1 MRPER
6 TDLYLRH
13 STVNKNGKRHTYW
26 RLVRSVRIGGKVRQ
40 ETVACLGEL
49 DAKGRAKAS
58 ALARHFLGDRAEQLD
73 LFEDRT
79 PLGEA
84 RVQLDKVRVERGR
97 VFGDVWLAWVL
108 WKALHLDSFLFGIME
123 TGREEIAWCDL
134 AFILVAA
141 RLCEPSSE
149 LHIAEDWYRRTALED
164 LLGIDST
171 SIHHTRLYQGL
182 DQLLRH
188 KKEIQKHVKDRL
200 GNLFDLDYDLLL
212 YDVTSTYFEGEAG
225 GNRLAARGYSRDHRP
240 DCKQVC
246 IGLVVTREGFPLG
259 YEVFA
264 GNRTDVTTVEEV
276 VHEME
281 NRYGHAHRIWVMDR
295 GMVSEEN
302 LTWLR
307 AENRQYILGTP
318 RGELKNWE
326 NEIID
331 KGGWEEIREGLEVK
345 LCPGPDDIET
355 FILCRSA
362 DRHEKERAMHDRFSK
377 HIMEGLSSLARRLEA
392 SQKKADRSQVERQI
406 GRLLQRNTRA
416 AGKFTIVVHDDPSRS
431 SGLRVT
437 WRENSEWSEWAALSE
452 GTYILRSN
460 IADWKAE
467 DLWQAYMQLTEAE
480 GAFRIEKS
488 DLKLRPVWHQKAERV
503 EGHILVSFLAYVL
516 WKTLSGWQAK
526 ACLGSS
532 PRTIL
537 EEMRRIQCVDVVLPL
552 EDAGRELRL
561 RCVVEPDK
569 AQRALIQR
577 LGLRLPKRLQSDV
590 RALEM

>member
-1 MRPER
+1 MGLGE

-13 STVNKNGKRHTYW
+13 STVNKSGKRHTYW
-26 RLVRSVRIGGKVRQ
+26 RLVRSVRMGSKVRQ
-40 ETVACLGEL
+40 ETVAYLGEL

-58 ALARHFLGDRAEQLD
+58 ALARHFLGERADQLD

-79 PLGEA
+79 ELGEA

-108 WKALHLDSFLFGIME
+108 WKALHLDTFLFGVME
-123 TGREEIAWCDL
+123 SGREEIAWSDL

-164 LLGIDST
+164 LLCIPAR
-171 SIHHTRLYQGL
+171 SIHHTRLYEGL
-182 DQLLRH
+182 DRLLRH
-188 KKEIQKHVKDRL
+188 KTEIQKHVKDRL

-212 YDVTSTYFEGEAG
+212 YDVTSTYFEGEAAR
-225 GNRLAARGYSRDHRP
+225 NTLAARGYSRDHRP

-281 NRYGHAHRIWVMDR
+281 SRYGHARRIWVMDR

-302 LTWLR
+302 LEWLR

-326 NEIID
+326 NELID
-331 KGGWEEIREGLEVK
+331 KGGWEEIRDGLEVK
-345 LCPGPDDIET
+345 LCPSPDGIET

-377 HIMEGLSSLARRLEA
+377 HIVEGLASLAHRLET

-406 GRLLQRNTRA
+406 GRLLQRNSRA
-416 AGKFTIVVHDDPSRS
+416 AGKFTIVVTEQPSRS
-431 SGLRVT
+431 SGLCVT
-437 WRENSEWSEWAALSE
+437 WREKRAWSEWATLSE
-452 GTYILRSN
+452 GAYVLRSN

-488 DLKLRPVWHQKAERV
+488 DLRLRPVWHQKTDRV
-503 EGHILVSFLAYVL
+503 EGHILVSFLSYVL
-516 WKTLSGWQAK
+516 WKTLAGWQAR
-526 ACLGSS
+526 AHLGSS

-537 EEMRRIQCVDVVLPL
+537 EEFRRIHSVDVVLPL
-552 EDAGRELRL
+552 KEERRELRL

-569 AQRALIQR
+569 DQRALIQR

-590 RALEM
+590 SALKM

>member
-1 MRPER
+1 
-6 TDLYLRH
+6 LYLRH
-13 STVNKNGKRHTYW
+13 STVSKNGKKHTYW
-26 RLVRSVRIGGKVRQ
+26 RLVRSVRVGGKVRQ
-40 ETVACLGEL
+40 ETVAFLGDL

-58 ALARHFLGDRAEQLD
+58 ALARHFLGEREDQLD
-73 LFEDRT
+73 LFEDNT
-79 PLGEA
+79 ELGEA

-97 VFGDVWLAWVL
+97 IFGDVWLAWVL
-108 WKALHLDSFLFGIME
+108 WKALQLDTFLFDSME
-123 TGREEIAWCDL
+123 MGREEIGWCDL

-149 LHIAEDWYRRTALED
+149 LHIAEDWYRRTAIED
-164 LLGIDST
+164 LLCIPPR

-182 DQLLRH
+182 DQLLRY
-188 KKEIQKHVKDRL
+188 KTEIQKHVKERL

-212 YDVTSTYFEGEAG
+212 YDVTSTYFEGEAA

-264 GNRTDVTTVEEV
+264 GNRTDVTTVEEI

-281 NRYGHAHRIWVMDR
+281 SRYGLPRRIWVMDR

-302 LTWLR
+302 LEWLR

-326 NEIID
+326 NELID

-345 LCPGPDDIET
+345 LCPGPDGIET
-355 FILCRSA
+355 FILCRSD

-377 HIMEGLSSLARRLEA
+377 HIVDGLTSLANRLEKG
-392 SQKKADRSQVERQI
+392 QKKADRSQVERQI

-416 AGKFTIVVHDDPSRS
+416 AGQFDIVVHEDPSRA
-431 SGLRVT
+431 SGLRVV
-437 WRENSEWSEWAALSE
+437 WREKREWAKWANLSE
-452 GTYILRSN
+452 GAYVLRSN

-480 GAFRIEKS
+480 NAFRIEKS
-488 DLKLRPVWHQKAERV
+488 ELKLRPVWHQKAERV
-503 EGHILVSFLAYVL
+503 EGHILVSFLSYVL
-516 WKTLSGWQAK
+516 WKTLAGWQAK
-526 ACLGSS
+526 AGLGSS

-537 EEMRRIQCVDVVLPL
+537 EEFRRIQSVDVVLPL
-552 EDAGRELRL
+552 EEEGRELRL
-561 RCVVEPDK
+561 RCVVTPDK

-590 RALEM
+590 SALKM